1 MTDRTVYVLEQGKV
15 VTRGLGMSGQYPVL
29 YLDEDEK
36 LSVAV
41 DWSEWLGTD
50 TIASVTNETTLV
62 TASNEANTT
71 TTASFLLN
79 SRYNGYLEHRI
90 TTAAGQIKELKIM
103 VSVKQDEP
111 RYDYPHAGVI
121 W

>member
-1 MTDRTVYVLEQGKV
+1 MTDRTIYVLEQGKV
-15 VTRGLGMSGQYPVL
+15 VTRGLGQSGQHPVL

-36 LSVAV
+36 LSVSV

-50 TIASVTNETTLV
+50 TIASVTNEATLTTV
-62 TASNEANTT
+62 SNAANTT

-90 TTAAGQIKELKIM
+90 TTTAGQVKELKIM
-103 VSVKQDEP
+103 VDVKQDQP
-111 RYDYPHAGVI
+111 RHDYPQSGVV